1 MILPTGATVAVADGE
16 TVRLFHNTG
25 LKPGVQLVE
34 ITAAPPTP
42 VHSGSGA
49 RHHTGSANPDG
60 RRLDEDDFAAATAAF
75 LNKLS
80 LDGTIKHLVVVSD
93 PRTLGGD
100 AQELP
105 PRPERQD
112 HRRVREGL
120 QPASARGHRL
130 IDRGRVTRLW
140 KWLPAQARP
149 VIRCSAR
156 TTPLDHPNQNFPGVS
171 GRPSR
176 NWKAGKCSL
185 PRCWTATMSPVFVQR
200 ARALRAAYPGKGHR
214 PTSREAAQT

>member
-1 MILPTGATVAVADGE
+1 MILPTGTTVAVADGE

-25 LKPGVQLVE
+25 VKPGVHLVE
-34 ITAAPPTP
+34 ITAAPPAP
-42 VHSGSGA
+42 AHSGSGA

-80 LDGTIKHLVVVSD
+80 LDGTIEHLVVVSD
-93 PRTLGGD
+93 PQDPGGD
-100 AQELP
+100 AQALP

-130 IDRGRVTRLW
+130 TDRRRLTRLW
-140 KWLPAQARP
+140 KRLVA
-149 VIRCSAR
+149 
-156 TTPLDHPNQNFPGVS
+156 
-171 GRPSR
+171 
-176 NWKAGKCSL
+176 
-185 PRCWTATMSPVFVQR
+185 
-200 ARALRAAYPGKGHR
+200 
-214 PTSREAAQT
+214 